1 MTSTERLTPRSFV
14 SSTSTPARTRCT
26 DRTRCTQAR
35 SGRSAWA
42 QAPLLSRLSQQALF
56 AVTAALAV
64 VRLHG
69 TDPAPPP
76 AAACPFC
83 SLMLDLLWLY
93 RAAALACVCRCESPV
108 RDDRRL
114 NQRQHCPPCQ
124 QHARGNAPLKGGG
137 RPDTYS
143 ARSVQLAYQEPGQ
156 VAYQAC

>member
-1 MTSTERLTPRSFV
+1 MHGRRRLFSAVYPSL
-14 SSTSTPARTRCT
+14 
-26 DRTRCTQAR
+26 QAVT
-35 SGRSAWA
+35 AN
-42 QAPLLSRLSQQALF
+42 F

-124 QHARGNAPLKGGG
+124 QHARGNAPFKGGG